1 MFRIAPTDNG
11 WFTHLRREKI
21 VNDINF
27 WTPTPWN
34 VKMSE
39 GDRLYFM
46 LKSPI
51 RKIGGGGYF
60 KSYQNMTV
68 EQAWDKYGIKN
79 GFVTKKAFV
88 DSLTTHRSKNTKN
101 KDRLNEESLIGCIVL
116 EHVVFL
122 DDDKFIELESES
134 QIVFKKQ
141 IVTTKQYD
149 NDDDDLLDK
158 IFKDEQTRTNEDFS
172 LVDSDVE
179 KEKASAIV
187 TKRFGQGKFKA
198 DISEIYQNK
207 CCVTGEETPELLEAA
222 HIQSYKNNSSNHK
235 KNGLLLRID
244 IHKLFDK
251 GLIYIDEEYIIHI
264 SPFVKSDNYRLLE
277 GQKISLPN
285 NVNDYPSL
293 VALALKESDF
303 RRSQLSISKHLI

>member
-1 MFRIAPTDNG
+1 MFRIAPTDIG

-34 VKMSE
+34 VKMNK

-51 RKIGGGGYF
+51 RRIGGGGYF
-60 KSYQNMTV
+60 QSYQNMTV
-68 EQAWDKYGIKN
+68 EQAWDRYGIKN
-79 GFVTKKAFV
+79 GFDTREDFV
-88 DSLTTHRSKNTKN
+88 DSLTKHRSKNTSNKN
-101 KDRLNEESLIGCIVL
+101 RLNEESLIGCIIL

-122 DDDKFIELESES
+122 DDDKLIELESES
-134 QIVFKKQ
+134 KIVFQKQ

-149 NDDDDLLDK
+149 DKEDDLLDR
-158 IFKDEQTRTNEDFS
+158 IFRDGGTRTDNEFS
-172 LVDSDVE
+172 LVDPDIE
-179 KEKASAIV
+179 KDKVSALV
-187 TKRFGQGKFKA
+187 TKRFGQGKFRA
-198 DISEIYQNK
+198 DISEIYLNR

-222 HIQSYKNNSSNHK
+222 HIQPYKSDSSNNK
-235 KNGLLLRID
+235 KNGLLLRVD

-251 GLIYIDEEYIIHI
+251 GLMYIDEKYTIHI

-293 VALALKESDF
+293 AALALKESDF
-303 RRSQLSISKHLI
+303 RRN

>member
-1 MFRIAPTDNG
+1 MFRIAPTDIG

-34 VKMSE
+34 VKMSK

-79 GFVTKKAFV
+79 GFDTRDAFV
-88 DSLTTHRSKNTKN
+88 DSLTKHRSKNTNNKN
-101 KDRLNEESLIGCIVL
+101 RLNKESLIGCIVL

-149 NDDDDLLDK
+149 DKEDDLLDR
-158 IFKDEQTRTNEDFS
+158 IFRDGGTRTDDEFS
-172 LVDSDVE
+172 LVDPEIE
-179 KEKASAIV
+179 KDKVSAVV
-187 TKRFGQGKFKA
+187 TKRFGQGKFRA
-198 DISEIYQNK
+198 DISEIYLNK
-207 CCVTGEETPELLEAA
+207 CCVTGEATPELLEAA
-222 HIQSYKNNSSNHK
+222 HIQSYKNVSSNNK
-235 KNGLLLRID
+235 KNGLLLRVD

-251 GLIYIDEEYIIHI
+251 GLMYIDEKYIIHI

-293 VALALKESDF
+293 AALALKESDF
-303 RRSQLSISKHLI
+303 RGHHLSIIN